1 MQQLQA
7 NAPTRNASARQ
18 SGQGAQRYCCKQCT
32 GAQPLCDDAI
42 AANERELHAYVSWSA
57 LSASVL
63 TRPANGVSLPGPPR
77 QLSTPVRQA
86 ATPSQAPTASL
97 PQAETPNGTAYAQN
111 AHLPYPSG
119 ALSSVPSNTPVRPG
133 PAVIPKPIGGRREE
147 YKHYDVVDTTG
158 TSAQKKEQ
166 QADGAAAAL
175 KPHEREIADRKIEEL
190 QTLVASLTE
199 DKDDLEGSENFTTV
213 STLDADFTVMRAKAM
228 DTLSDKMSNIINLG
242 RFAVLPVDLVMDV
255 QSLLQPGVTSA
266 TKNELFRQTDETIAW
281 ADSIDA
287 AKVAL
292 KASKMILDT
301 MIEGRD
307 DYRMRREEII
317 DIVIDLIK
325 FIKDACIVPVVQAR
339 RSGPTEDLFTAATGQ
354 KKELQAVLRV
364 CGSVIARFA
373 VLIGKY
379 NLSDRALNGLEY
391 LALELV
397 MEQNSD
403 SEKDSIFTVQKFEQF
418 RQKAVDVLAEIF
430 ARHAEQQN
438 SILNGVLSNLEKLP
452 DKKAS
457 ARQFKSAREV
467 PIMTISAL
475 FMRFVQVAATNREA
489 QAKRTVAGL
498 TEDASDEDV
507 SDYHP
512 GSSTTRKKKRDDAPG
527 QIALR
532 LAHRAKAIANTIAS
546 FLVDRASNVAKT
558 SDKPFRN
565 LLDLFIDDFCNVLG
579 SPEWPG
585 ADILLEQILV
595 RMQTLLQAEQKSS
608 VNEKDMALAIMSRIG
623 CGVLDFKHRL
633 RKLKR
638 EKLDV
643 SQSDI
648 SSKLDRLVE
657 EAMSENVKEGVNDMD
672 LLAFDGPYRMVIES
686 LPDYLH
692 LHSSQ
697 DDARL
702 QSVSGCHATLWLATY
717 LRAFPP
723 NADSDTRPLAVEQL
737 RERLNLVF
745 MDHKWLAQQQYVHR
759 HHSVV
764 YASLTYV

>member
-1 MQQLQA
+1 
-7 NAPTRNASARQ
+7 
-18 SGQGAQRYCCKQCT
+18 
-32 GAQPLCDDAI
+32 
-42 AANERELHAYVSWSA
+42 VSA
-57 LSASVL
+57 LSACIL
-63 TRPANGVSLPGPPR
+63 TKPANGVTLPEPPR
-77 QLSTPVRQA
+77 QLSTPARQT
-86 ATPSQAPTASL
+86 ATGSQARTASL

-111 AHLPYPSG
+111 AHLPFPSS
-119 ALSSVPSNTPVRPG
+119 ALSSVPSSTPIRPG
-133 PAVIPKPIGGRREE
+133 PAVVPKPISGRREE
-147 YKHYDVVDTTG
+147 YKQYDVVDPAG
-158 TSAQKKEQ
+158 SLSQKKKEQ
-166 QADGAAAAL
+166 SSDSAAAAL
-175 KPHEREIADRKIEEL
+175 KPHEREIADRKIDEL
-190 QTLVASLTE
+190 KTLVASLTD
-199 DKDDLEGSENFTTV
+199 DKDDLEGSENFKTV
-213 STLDADFTVMRAKAM
+213 STLDADFVVLRAKAM
-228 DTLSDKMSNIINLG
+228 NTLSDKMSNIINLG

-255 QSLLQPGVTSA
+255 QSLLQPGVISA
-266 TKNELFRQTDETIAW
+266 TKNELFRQTDEMIEW
-281 ADSIDA
+281 SDSIEA
-287 AKVAL
+287 AKIAL
-292 KASKMILDT
+292 KAAKMILDT

-339 RSGPTEDLFTAATGQ
+339 RSGSTEELFIAATGQ
-354 KKELQAVLRV
+354 KKELQTVLRV
-364 CGSVIARFA
+364 CGSVISRFA
-373 VLIGKY
+373 MLIGKY
-379 NLSDRALNGLEY
+379 NLSDRALNGMEY

-403 SEKDSIFTVQKFEQF
+403 SEKDSIFTIQKFELF

-430 ARHAEQQN
+430 ARHAGQQT
-438 SILNGVLSNLEKLP
+438 SIVNGILSNLEKLP

-489 QAKRTVAGL
+489 QAERTVAGL
-498 TEDASDEDV
+498 PEDASEEEA
-507 SDYHP
+507 SDYEP
-512 GSSTTRKKKRDDAPG
+512 GTSASKRKKRDDAPA
-527 QIALR
+527 QSAKNLV
-532 LAHRAKAIANTIAS
+532 LRAKTIANTIAG

-585 ADILLEQILV
+585 AEILLEQILI
-595 RMQTLLQAEQKSS
+595 RMAALLQADQPAKTS
-608 VNEKDMALAIMSRIG
+608 VNDKDMALSIMARIG
-623 CGVLDFKHRL
+623 CGILDFKHRL

-657 EAMSENVKEGVNDMD
+657 EALDENVKEGVNDMD

-686 LPDYLH
+686 LPDYLD
-692 LHSSQ
+692 LRSSQ

-702 QSVSGCHATLWLATY
+702 QSVSGCHVSLWLAAFV
-717 LRAFPP
+717 RAFPP
-723 NADSDTRPLAVEQL
+723 NAETDTRPLAVEQL
-737 RERLNLVF
+737 CERLNLLGR
-745 MDHKWLAQQQYVHR
+745 DHKSLAQQ
-759 HHSVV
+759 
-764 YASLTYV
+764 

>member
-1 MQQLQA
+1 MLQAEPDRVQQLQA
-7 NAPTRNASARQ
+7 HAPARHASTRQ
-18 SGQGAQRYCCKQCT
+18 PGQTVQWHCCKPRP
-32 GAQPLCDDAI
+32 GSEPLRDDA
-42 AANERELHAYVSWSA
+42 AAAYGRELHMYVP
-57 LSASVL
+57 LSASSACIL
-63 TRPANGVSLPGPPR
+63 TKPANGLALPEPPR
-77 QLSTPVRQA
+77 QLSTPARQA
-86 ATPSQAPTASL
+86 ATPAQARTVPP
-97 PQAETPNGTAYAQN
+97 PQVETHNGTAYAQN
-111 AHLPYPSG
+111 AHLQFPSS
-119 ALSSVPSNTPVRPG
+119 ALASAPSSTPARPG
-133 PAVIPKPIGGRREE
+133 PAVIPKPISGRREE
-147 YKHYDVVDTTG
+147 YKHYDVVDPAD
-158 TSAQKKEQ
+158 SLPQNKKEQ
-166 QADGAAAAL
+166 STDSAAAAL
-175 KPHEREIADRKIEEL
+175 KPHEREIADRKIDEL
-190 QTLVASLTE
+190 KTLVASLLD
-199 DKDDLEGSENFTTV
+199 DKDDLEGSENFKHV
-213 STLDADFTVMRAKAM
+213 STLDTDFVVLRAKAM
-228 DTLSDKMSNIINLG
+228 NALSDKISNIINLG

-255 QSLLQPGVTSA
+255 QSLLQPGVISA
-266 TKNELFRQTDETIAW
+266 TKNELFRLTDETIEW
-281 ADSIDA
+281 SDSIEA

-292 KASKMILDT
+292 KAAKMILDT

-339 RSGPTEDLFTAATGQ
+339 RSGSTEELFITATGQ
-354 KKELQAVLRV
+354 KKELQTVLRV
-364 CGSVIARFA
+364 CGSVISRFA
-373 VLIGKY
+373 MLIGKY
-379 NLSDRALNGLEY
+379 NLSDRALNGMEY

-403 SEKDSIFTVQKFEQF
+403 SEKDSIFTIQKFELF

-430 ARHAEQQN
+430 ARHAGQQT
-438 SILNGVLSNLEKLP
+438 SIVNGILSNLEKLP

-457 ARQFKSAREV
+457 ARQFKSAREA

-489 QAKRTVAGL
+489 QAERTVARHL
-498 TEDASDEDV
+498 EDASEEEA
-507 SDYHP
+507 SDYDP
-512 GSSTTRKKKRDDAPG
+512 GTTASKSKKRDNAPA
-527 QIALR
+527 QVAKTLV
-532 LAHRAKAIANTIAS
+532 LRAKTIAQTIAG

-585 ADILLEQILV
+585 AEILLEQILV
-595 RMQTLLQAEQKSS
+595 RMQALLLVDQPAKTS
-608 VNEKDMALAIMSRIG
+608 VNDKDMALSIMARIG
-623 CGVLDFKHRL
+623 CGILDFRHRL

-657 EAMSENVKEGVNDMD
+657 EAMDENVKEGVYDMD

-686 LPDYLH
+686 LPDYLD

-702 QSVSGCHATLWLATY
+702 QSVSGCHVTLWLAAFD
-717 LRAFPP
+717 RAFPH
-723 NADSDTRPLAVEQL
+723 NADPDTRPLAVEQL
-737 RERLNLVF
+737 RERMNQLGR
-745 MDHKWLAQQQYVHR
+745 DHKVLAQH
-759 HHSVV
+759 
-764 YASLTYV
+764 